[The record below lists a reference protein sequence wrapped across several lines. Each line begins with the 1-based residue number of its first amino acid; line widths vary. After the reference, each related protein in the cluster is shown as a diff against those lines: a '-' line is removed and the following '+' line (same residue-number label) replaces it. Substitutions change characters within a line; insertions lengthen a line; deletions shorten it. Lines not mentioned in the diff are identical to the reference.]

1 MKVTS
6 KQGTKEGIEIDE
18 SYMNCHKTKQFN
30 VFELTFRHDE
40 FLLEQL
46 RENLKAQNFFFLLL
60 LLHQRNLHQFP
71 IEDLVVI
78 NKLKLLISLVYN

>member
-6 KQGTKEGIEIDE
+6 KQGTKESI
-18 SYMNCHKTKQFN
+18 YVAKAYKNYHKTKHCN

-46 RENLKAQNFFFLLL
+46 RENSKAQNFFFLLL

-71 IEDLVVI
+71 IEDLEVM
-78 NKLKLLISLVYN
+78 NN